1 MYFVGVITNDKS
13 KKYISK
19 IINEQ
24 IKTKKFQIIFITE
37 KNIENMK
44 NIRFDTI
51 VVNKRVEYIE
61 NMQNN
66 LINTKYL
73 IINSDLNLNL
83 QVLKQNNFKVINYG
97 FNSKATITL
106 SSNTE
111 DSVQICVQR
120 NILNGKEN
128 VEQQEISLNKNQNTD
143 IYDVM
148 LLISVLLI
156 YDKDVISLLKI
167 L

>member
-1 MYFVGVITNDKS
+1 MYFVGVITDDKS

-19 IINEQ
+19 IIKEQ

-37 KNIENMK
+37 KNAENMK

-51 VVNKRVEYIE
+51 AINKKLECVESL
-61 NMQNN
+61 QNN
-66 LINTKYL
+66 LINTKYI

-83 QVLKQNNFKVINYG
+83 DLLKETNFRVINYG
-97 FNSKATITL
+97 FNSKATITP

-120 NILNGKEN
+120 NIFNKKEN
-128 VEQQEISLNKNQNTD
+128 IEQQEISLAKNQNTD
-143 IYDVM
+143 IYDIM
-148 LLISVLLI
+148 LLFSVLLI
-156 YDKDVISLLKI
+156 YDKDVISLLK